1 MNLDQA
7 KQELIRRYK
16 YLYENAY
23 LILAPFMYEQSE
35 KEFLETQK
43 RCLEK
48 YHMCPLKEP
57 SIYLKIDH
65 LDRINSLFEEFLLT
79 KFIFSSCPKFFFLFF
94 VFLLQK

>member
-48 YHMCPLKEP
+48 YHMCPLK
-57 SIYLKIDH
+57 
-65 LDRINSLFEEFLLT
+65 
-79 KFIFSSCPKFFFLFF
+79 
-94 VFLLQK
+94 